1 MLTNYPENFE
11 SENVLEEAISRPSIA
26 LVEIMKNMTGD
37 LIFLGV
43 AGKIGI
49 SMARMAKRACLEANL
64 TKRIIGVSRFSDE
77 AARKFLEESG
87 IETIKGDL
95 VERDFI
101 ESLPEIENVIYLAG
115 MKFGSDGNEPYTW
128 AMNSYLPGLVAD
140 KFRKSRILAFSTGC
154 VYPFVDI
161 KTGGSKET
169 DFVGPV
175 GEYSQSCLGRERL
188 FEFGSIKYGT
198 PVALIRLNYSVEM
211 RYGVLVDIAT
221 KVYNEEPIDLTMG
234 YANVIWQ
241 GDANDMILR
250 SLNLCKSPAK
260 HLNISGPEML
270 SIRDVALKFGKLMG
284 KDVLIKGSENSTAL
298 LVNCS
303 EAYDLLGK
311 PKVALDQVISWTA
324 NWIKKEKKTHNK
336 PTRFEVRDG
345 NY

>member
-1 MLTNYPENFE
+1 MIKSYTENFNDE
-11 SENVLEEAISRPSIA
+11 HELEEAISRPSNAMI
-26 LVEIMKNMTGD
+26 EEMKNMNGD

-49 SMARMAKRACLEANL
+49 SMARMAKKACLEANV
-64 TKRIIGVSRFSDE
+64 TKRIIGVSRFTDE
-77 AARKFLEESG
+77 AAQKFLEESG

-95 VERDFI
+95 LEIDFI

-115 MKFGSDGNEPYTW
+115 MKFGTDGNEPNTW
-128 AMNSYLPGLVAD
+128 AMNAYLPGLVAD
-140 KFRKSRILAFSTGC
+140 KFKNSRILAFSTGC
-154 VYPFVDI
+154 VYPFVDT
-161 KTGGSKET
+161 KTGGSKEA
-169 DFVGPV
+169 DLVGPV

-188 FEFGSIKYGT
+188 FEFGSLKYGT
-198 PVALIRLNYSVEM
+198 NIALIRLNYSVEM

-250 SLNLCKSPAK
+250 SFNFCSSPAK
-260 HLNISGPEML
+260 HINISGPELL
-270 SIRDVALKFGKLMG
+270 SIRDVALKFGKLMD
-284 KDVLIKGSENSTAL
+284 KMVLLEGVENSTAL

-303 EAYDLLGK
+303 WAYDVLGE
-311 PKVALDQVISWTA
+311 PNIALDQIIAWTA
-324 NWIKKEKKTHNK
+324 NWIKKENKTHNK